1 MALEKLKRG
10 IRASKNAVTST
21 ANEALTKIQKA
32 AKESTQYFYDTYDPT
47 YYDRLYD
54 INNAY
59 IPVDFKFGSGRT
71 VGVIFSSGHMQMA
84 HNASNDFIFENS
96 WVGGRHGNPA
106 WPSTAV
112 TSPSPKSKM
121 DTDFQRICA
130 EIGASFANNI
140 AAQLH
145 RYF

>member
-71 VGVIFSSGHMQMA
+71 VGVIFSSGH
-84 HNASNDFIFENS
+84 S

-121 DTDFQRICA
+121 DMDFQRICA
-130 EIGASFANNI
+130 EIGASFAANI
-140 AAQLH
+140 SAQIH